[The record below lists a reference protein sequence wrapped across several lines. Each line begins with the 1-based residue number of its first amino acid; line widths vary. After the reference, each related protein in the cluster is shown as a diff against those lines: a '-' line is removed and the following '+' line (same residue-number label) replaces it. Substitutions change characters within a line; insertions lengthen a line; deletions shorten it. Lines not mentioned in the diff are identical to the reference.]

1 MVLGCCDGGGSDRV
15 GECWGGVEMMEEI
28 VLVVTSMGV
37 LVVGLE
43 VVLVDDCLVV
53 VLGVV

>member
-1 MVLGCCDGGGSDRV
+1 MGCYDGGGSDGVR
-15 GECWGGVEMMEEI
+15 ECWGGVEMMEEI

>member
-1 MVLGCCDGGGSDRV
+1 MVLGCCDGGGSAGVR
-15 GECWGGVEMMEEI
+15 ECWGGVEMMEEI

-37 LVVGLE
+37 LIVGLK

>member
-1 MVLGCCDGGGSDRV
+1 MVLGCCDGRGSAGVR
-15 GECWGGVEMMEEI
+15 ECWGGVEMMQEI

-37 LVVGLE
+37 LIVGLK

-53 VLGVV
+53 VLEVV